1 LRRLDEAEGRAGFA
15 QRAEKKFLQ
24 EATIAPQSSG
34 FAMPAEAAADAAA
47 MGGGRMGG
55 AGGMPAAPAPAGMGG
70 PAVRYRDL
78 ESDREVAVESVQIVG
93 NETLYRRGNQ
103 WFAASAKDV
112 DLKRDADKVKTVE
125 RFSDEY
131 FKLVAANTPAE
142 NMVLARQQAGE
153 ELILKLRGQF
163 YLIR

>member
-1 LRRLDEAEGRAGFA
+1 
-15 QRAEKKFLQ
+15 
-24 EATIAPQSSG
+24 
-34 FAMPAEAAADAAA
+34 
-47 MGGGRMGG
+47 
-55 AGGMPAAPAPAGMGG
+55 MPAAAAAPAGMGG
-70 PAVRYRDL
+70 PAVRYRDV

-112 DLKRDADKVKTVE
+112 DLKRDADKIKTVE

-142 NMVLARQQAGE
+142 NTVLSRQQAGE
-153 ELILKLRGQF
+153 ELIVKLRGQI

>member
-1 LRRLDEAEGRAGFA
+1 
-15 QRAEKKFLQ
+15 
-24 EATIAPQSSG
+24 
-34 FAMPAEAAADAAA
+34 
-47 MGGGRMGG
+47 MGG
-55 AGGMPAAPAPAGMGG
+55 AGAMSGAMPGVGMPAGTGA
-70 PAVRYRDL
+70 PAVRYRDV
-78 ESDREVAVESVQIVG
+78 ESDREVAVETVQIVG
-93 NETLYRRGNQ
+93 NETLYKRGSQ

-142 NMVLARQQAGE
+142 NTVLSRQQAGE
-153 ELILKLRGQF
+153 ELIVKLRGQI